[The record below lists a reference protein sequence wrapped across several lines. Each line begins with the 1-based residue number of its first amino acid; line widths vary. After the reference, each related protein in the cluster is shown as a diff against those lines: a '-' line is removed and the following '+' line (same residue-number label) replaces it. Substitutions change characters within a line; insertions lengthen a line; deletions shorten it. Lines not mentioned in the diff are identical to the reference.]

1 MQDRIIVGSFFF
13 KNLNFFQRSIESV
26 FKKGNKINNEYYLDM
41 VIIETITLGLKA
53 SEIIVKNYTSWGS
66 AEELKNWKKKN
77 N

>member
-1 MQDRIIVGSFFF
+1 
-13 KNLNFFQRSIESV
+13 
-26 FKKGNKINNEYYLDM
+26 M